1 MPLAPVR
8 FCFVTGLVQTARQ
21 IACQHLGAFRQPPGA
36 RKIGG
41 ARGLCLPDEVPR
53 FIQTGL
59 LLVSQLPIR
68 YGFQACLR
76 ALQALVDRSIVLAL
90 LVRR

>member
-1 MPLAPVR
+1 MR
-8 FCFVTGLVQTARQ
+8 FCFVTALVQTARQ
-21 IACQHLGAFRQPPGA
+21 IACQHLGAFRQPPRA

-41 ARGLCLPDEVPR
+41 TRGLCLPDEVPH
-53 FIQTGL
+53 FVQTGL
-59 LLVSQLPIR
+59 LLIGQLPVAD
-68 YGFQACLR
+68 GFQARLR